1 MSVIQKK
8 VTDIMIETIVKEGN
22 MPSFFVYS
30 SFVTI
35 ISKRKRI
42 IINFKKEECDEEIY
56 RIFTKYFI

>member
-42 IINFKKEECDEEIY
+42 INEF
-56 RIFTKYFI
+56 